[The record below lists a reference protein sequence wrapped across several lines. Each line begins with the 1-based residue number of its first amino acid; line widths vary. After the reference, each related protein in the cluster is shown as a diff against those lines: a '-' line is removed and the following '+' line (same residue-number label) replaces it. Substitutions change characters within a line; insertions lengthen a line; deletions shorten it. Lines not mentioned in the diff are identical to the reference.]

1 MLEAYRSHVAE
12 REELGVPPKPLD
24 AAWTSELVELLQDPP
39 KGEEDFLLD
48 LLTNCIP
55 PGVDEAAY
63 VKAGFLSAIVKDEAS
78 SPIVDKPLAVDLLGN
93 MLGGYNV
100 STLIELLDD
109 EDLAEKAADQLKNIT
124 LVFDAF
130 YDVSAKAD
138 KGNSFAKEIIQS
150 WADAEWF
157 NSKDAVASEIKA
169 VVFKVSGE
177 TNTDDLSPA
186 QDAWSRPGHTSSCKS
201 HV

>member
-1 MLEAYRSHVAE
+1 M
-12 REELGVPPKPLD
+12 
-24 AAWTSELVELLQDPP
+24 
-39 KGEEDFLLD
+39 D
-48 LLTNCIP
+48 LLTNRIP

-78 SPIVDKPLAVDLLGN
+78 SPIVDKPLAVELLGN

-109 EDLAEKAADQLKNIT
+109 EDLAEKAADQLKKIT

-130 YDVSAKAD
+130 YDISAKAD
-138 KGNSFAKEIIQS
+138 KGNALAKEIIQS

-157 NSKDAVASEIKA
+157 NSKDPVASEIKA

-186 QDAWSRPGHTSSCKS
+186 QDAWSRPDIPLHAKAMYKLSLI
-201 HV
+201 HI